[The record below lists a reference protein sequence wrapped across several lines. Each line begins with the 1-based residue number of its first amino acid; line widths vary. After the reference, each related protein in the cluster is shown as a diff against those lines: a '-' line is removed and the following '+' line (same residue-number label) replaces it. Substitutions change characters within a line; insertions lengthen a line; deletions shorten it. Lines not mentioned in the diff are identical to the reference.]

1 MTLTLSLHSDVTGR
15 SQIRRPGGL
24 HSDAGGHGLF
34 QASENGFGGG
44 GTAMLSL
51 DRALPDARI
60 PFGRAGLAK
69 PSANWFSIDVLP
81 DLGIDIGSRHWWRG
95 LAACIALCATTLAFA
110 PGFEPLVVPAAPPL
124 SPAAWEESRA
134 QSISPLAWG
143 GDTGRH
149 MAATDAVQPLADTP
163 ERPQIDLTAMLGE
176 GDSLRHALERAGVG
190 GGEASRIAEMT
201 SDIVDPDE
209 IPAGTALAVTLGRRS
224 SKNDARPLQSLA
236 FRARFDMR
244 VNFVR
249 VGNALTMQRMP
260 VAVDS
265 SPLRVEGRVG
275 DSLYASARAAG
286 APAGAIQTYIRA
298 LAPHVPMENIGADD
312 RFDLIV
318 EQDRAATGE
327 VRYGKLL
334 YVGLARGN
342 RATRMIQWDVDG
354 SGGDGQ
360 SQWYDAAGVGERRA
374 GFVLPVANARK
385 TSGFGWRLHPLL
397 GYSRMH
403 QGTDYGA
410 AYGTP
415 IRAVTDGI
423 VSFAGWHGGH
433 GNMVQLKHP
442 SGLGTGYAHMS
453 RIAVAPGSR
462 VAQGQVIGY
471 VGSTGLSTGP
481 HLHFEVYRGGVAVNP
496 SGVSFE
502 SRSILEGAQLAAFR
516 AKLGSILAMQP
527 QRMQVAAR

>member
-1 MTLTLSLHSDVTGR
+1 
-15 SQIRRPGGL
+15 
-24 HSDAGGHGLF
+24 
-34 QASENGFGGG
+34 
-44 GTAMLSL
+44 MLSL
-51 DRALPDARI
+51 DRALPDVRI
-60 PFGRAGLAK
+60 PFGRARAPKSNVGRFNVDL
-69 PSANWFSIDVLP
+69 LP
-81 DLGIDIGSRHWWRG
+81 DLGIDIGSRQWWQG
-95 LAACIALCATTLAFA
+95 LAACVALCATTIALA
-110 PGFEPLVVPAAPPL
+110 PGFRPLVVPAAMPI
-124 SPAAWEESRA
+124 SPTAWEESRA

-143 GDTGRH
+143 GDTGRR

-163 ERPQIDLTAMLGE
+163 ERPQIDLTATLGQ
-176 GDSLRHALERAGVG
+176 GDGLSHALERAGVG
-190 GGEASRIAEMT
+190 GAEARRVAGMV
-201 SDIVDPDE
+201 SDVVDPDE
-209 IPAGTALAVTLGRRS
+209 IPAGTALAVTLGRRFN
-224 SKNDARPLQSLA
+224 KTDARPLQSLA

-249 VGNALTMQRMP
+249 VGEALTMQRMP
-260 VAVDS
+260 IAVDS

-286 APAGAIQTYIRA
+286 APAAAIQTYIRA
-298 LAPHVPMENIGADD
+298 LAPHVSMEDIGAND

-327 VRYGKLL
+327 VRNGKLL
-334 YVGLARGN
+334 YIGLARGN

-354 SGGDGQ
+354 QGDGQ

-374 GFVLPVANARK
+374 GFVMPVANARK

-403 QGTDYGA
+403 QGTDYAA

-423 VSFAGWHGGH
+423 VSFSGWHGGH

-453 RIAVAPGSR
+453 RIAVAPGVR

-471 VGSTGLSTGP
+471 VGSTGISTGP
-481 HLHFEVYRGGVAVNP
+481 HLHFEVYRGGVPVNP
-496 SGVSFE
+496 SSVSFE

-516 AKLGSILAMQP
+516 TKLGNILSMQP
-527 QRMQVAAR
+527 QRVQIAAR

>member
-1 MTLTLSLHSDVTGR
+1 
-15 SQIRRPGGL
+15 
-24 HSDAGGHGLF
+24 
-34 QASENGFGGG
+34 
-44 GTAMLSL
+44 MLSL
-51 DRALPDARI
+51 DRALPDARLT
-60 PFGRAGLAK
+60 FGRAGLPK
-69 PSANWFSIDVLP
+69 KNTSWFNIDVLP
-81 DLGIDIGSRHWWRG
+81 DLGVDIGSRQWWQG
-95 LAACIALCATTLAFA
+95 LAACFALCATTIALA
-110 PGFEPLVVPAAPPL
+110 PGFKPIIVPAATPL
-124 SPAAWEESRA
+124 TPAAWEESRA

-143 GDTGRH
+143 GDSGRR

-163 ERPQIDLTAMLGE
+163 ERPQLDLTATLGE

-190 GGEASRIAEMT
+190 GGEASRIADMT

-209 IPAGTALAVTLGRRS
+209 IPAGTALAVTLGRRLNKS
-224 SKNDARPLQSLA
+224 DARPLQTLA

-260 VAVDS
+260 IAVYS

-298 LAPHVPMENIGADD
+298 LAPHVAMENIHADD

-327 VRYGKLL
+327 IRYGKLL
-334 YVGLARGN
+334 YVGLNRGGQASG
-342 RATRMIQWDVDG
+342 RATRMIQWDIAG
-354 SGGDGQ
+354 RSE
-360 SQWYDAAGVGERRA
+360 WYDAAGVGERHA
-374 GFVLPVANARK
+374 GFVMPVEGARK
-385 TSGFGWRLHPLL
+385 TSGFGWRMHPLL

-442 SGLGTGYAHMS
+442 SGLGTGYGHMS

-462 VAQGQVIGY
+462 VSQGQVIGY

-481 HLHFEVYRGGVAVNP
+481 HLHFEVYQGGVPVNP
-496 SGVSFE
+496 SGVNFE

-516 AKLGSILAMQP
+516 AKLGNILSMQP
-527 QRMQVAAR
+527 QRIQVAAR